1 MRVAVQVLV
10 GTVQSLVTLP
20 WFLLRSRWQLARF
33 DEHFR
38 HVVLVEPG
46 PGGRPGERVVAHSPR
61 VWQRLGSSLTA
72 KCVGLASER
81 GQPGPSARETLEHF
95 WAKGWET
102 LTPMVVEQIG
112 GEEAFRYHLA
122 AGRTQLTEWKRRTR
136 PRRSRAPARCS
147 TRGSGS
153 TR

>member
-1 MRVAVQVLV
+1 MRAAVQVLV

-33 DEHFR
+33 DEPRMVPGARNDF
-38 HVVLVEPG
+38 LVHLD
-46 PGGRPGERVVAHSPR
+46 RV
-61 VWQRLGSSLTA
+61 GSSLTA

-81 GQPGPSARETLEHF
+81 GEPGRPAR
-95 WAKGWET
+95 ET

-122 AGRTQLTEWKRRTR
+122 AGRTQLTEWKFSHRGWLYVVGAFNHAEEEAATVA
-136 PRRSRAPARCS
+136 RAREVLD
-147 TRGSGS
+147 TWVWLD
-153 TR
+153 